1 MFRMGITIGFAKMK
15 PGRGPRPA
23 PRLEAETAA
32 SPVLDQSLRRRRPA
46 RKDEL
51 VDAVGRSR
59 CGARLLD
66 GFSIRGESRTTPALK
81 VVCQVPQARRAPV
94 AWVTRGGKGK
104 GCVRLKDGDAAS
116 RCVALYTLDNRH
128 VQRGPRLRDGVRGRQ
143 RDQDRQQQQDAL

>member
-32 SPVLDQSLRRRRPA
+32 SPVFNQSLRCRRSA

-51 VDAVGRSR
+51 VDACGGSGEGRR
-59 CGARLLD
+59 RREGGRLLD

-81 VVCQVPQARRAPV
+81 VVCQVPQARRAV
-94 AWVTRGGKGK
+94 
-104 GCVRLKDGDAAS
+104 
-116 RCVALYTLDNRH
+116 
-128 VQRGPRLRDGVRGRQ
+128 
-143 RDQDRQQQQDAL
+143 